1 MRIVDTF
8 IGVVMKAKSI
18 AILFV
23 ASAASMAVPCFAG
36 SHVQGSTSRGCTG
49 LPVTHHAQTAHT
61 KAMKEGQGSAVDGM
75 SGGVGGDEAG
85 RSQSGRRA
93 PSDSIDAMYRG
104 G

>member
-1 MRIVDTF
+1 
-8 IGVVMKAKSI
+8 MKAKS
-18 AILFV
+18 V
-23 ASAASMAVPCFAG
+23 AVLLVVSAASMAVPCFAG
-36 SHVQGSTSRGCTG
+36 SHAPASPSRGCTG
-49 LPVTHHAQTAHT
+49 LPVTHHARTAHA